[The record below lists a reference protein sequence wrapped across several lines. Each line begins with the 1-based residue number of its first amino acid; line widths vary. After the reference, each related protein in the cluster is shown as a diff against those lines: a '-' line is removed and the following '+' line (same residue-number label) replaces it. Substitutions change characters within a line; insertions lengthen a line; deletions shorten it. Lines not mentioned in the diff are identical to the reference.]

1 MSFEVERVLHRSKVP
16 FRLSSQGKEVSS
28 RESALKLGLF
38 AKLSLFSELHSS
50 SSYTNIKISSKVN
63 IFTKKIYSSHLSFC
77 SWACFIFL

>member
-38 AKLSLFSELHSS
+38 AKLSLFFRAS
-50 SSYTNIKISSKVN
+50 
-63 IFTKKIYSSHLSFC
+63 
-77 SWACFIFL
+77 